1 VEPVHRKLV
10 DLLLRTEGNSQP
22 SQENLKRATE
32 VIDSLQLAELE
43 NFLSCNLS
51 QTVQLSLDIDKVDK
65 TAAFIYPIILEDRLE
80 VISKLPGQPLRHY
93 ITPVQRTEVEKTAI
107 ELRANILR
115 RRIPSE
121 AVIEKATQA
130 YKWLIEP
137 LEQDLENS
145 SEVKTLVFVL
155 DGVLRNIP
163 MSVLY
168 DGKRQEYLMQ
178 KPYALALVP
187 GLQLFDLRPLQ
198 RERLKVLTVGVSEQ
212 REVDGRKFD
221 EIPNVVDE
229 LQHIGSIVPS
239 ESLLNLKFTEANL
252 QQQINSGSF
261 SVVHIA
267 THGNFSSEP
276 EQTFILAYN
285 QLLKSNNLN
294 DLLRTNNRSSSS
306 IVELLVLSACETAKG
321 DNRATLGLA
330 GIAVQAGARSTLSTL
345 WQVSD
350 RSTAELMERFYKEL
364 SNPEVTKAQAL
375 HQAQLALFEQYKAP
389 FYWAPYVL
397 VGNWL

>member
-1 VEPVHRKLV
+1 
-10 DLLLRTEGNSQP
+10 
-22 SQENLKRATE
+22 
-32 VIDSLQLAELE
+32 
-43 NFLSCNLS
+43 
-51 QTVQLSLDIDKVDK
+51 
-65 TAAFIYPIILEDRLE
+65 
-80 VISKLPGQPLRHY
+80 
-93 ITPVQRTEVEKTAI
+93 
-107 ELRANILR
+107 
-115 RRIPSE
+115 
-121 AVIEKATQA
+121 
-130 YKWLIEP
+130 
-137 LEQDLENS
+137 
-145 SEVKTLVFVL
+145 
-155 DGVLRNIP
+155 
-163 MSVLY
+163 M
-168 DGKRQEYLMQ
+168 
-178 KPYALALVP
+178 
-187 GLQLFDLRPLQ
+187 
-198 RERLKVLTVGVSEQ
+198 SEQ
-212 REVDGRKFD
+212 REVEGRKFD

-330 GIAVQAGARSTLSTL
+330 GIAVQAGARSTLATL
-345 WQVSD
+345 WKVSD

-364 SNPEVTKAQAL
+364 TNPEVTKAQAL